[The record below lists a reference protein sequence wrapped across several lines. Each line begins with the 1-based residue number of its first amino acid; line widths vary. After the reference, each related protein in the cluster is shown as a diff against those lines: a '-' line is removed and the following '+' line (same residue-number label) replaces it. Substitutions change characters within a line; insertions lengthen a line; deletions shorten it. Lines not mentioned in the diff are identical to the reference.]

1 MEMDLFNVLAN
12 CAGFSVPTGITHL
25 VHLIII
31 IIQVV
36 VPILLIIWGMLDFAK
51 AVIGGDEDKVK
62 AGQKIFIK
70 RLIAAILVFL
80 VVTIVQLLINAVA
93 SIGAEDAGE
102 DAGSAWQCASDII
115 RGQ

>member
-1 MEMDLFNVLAN
+1 MELINLLAA
-12 CAGFSVPTGITHL
+12 CPFDVPSGISKL
-25 VHLIII
+25 VHLIIV

-80 VVTIVQLLINAVA
+80 IVTIVQLLINAVA
-93 SIGAEDAGE
+93 SIGADDAGE
-102 DAGSAWQCASDII
+102 DANSVWQCASDII
-115 RGQ
+115 RGE